1 MVEQRGEKV
10 SGRAFQAERRRSV
23 EGLRWNGRRV
33 EDAEHRTEAEA
44 QTARAKEVWHEVGEV
59 DVGLITGSCKTW

>member
-10 SGRAFQAERRRSV
+10 SGRAFQAERS
-23 EGLRWNGRRV
+23 GNGRRV

-44 QTARAKEVWHEVGEV
+44 QTARAKEV
-59 DVGLITGSCKTW
+59 